1 MEKIYKVLKYFLY
14 LISSIA
20 MMLLGRSGLGFDS
33 IFFYKSYYME
43 NHRRYKSKHKVFSF
57 FSNCWKYNKSYW
69 FNLVFLHYYEDIITV
84 KRKKWYL
91 RSWEFS

>member
-14 LISSIA
+14 LISSNDAIWKKGTRFWFYI
-20 MMLLGRSGLGFDS
+20 L
-33 IFFYKSYYME
+33 FYKSYQME
-43 NHRRYKSKHKVFSF
+43 NHRRYKSKHRVFSF

-69 FNLVFLHYYEDIITV
+69 FNLIFLYYYEHIITV